1 MDNHYYDSAMK
12 HKLHLTG
19 VEVDLSAPSAD
30 ILAVLQKSLDRFYPN
45 QLVKADSYTEID
57 ERTCKITFIRDLPF
71 DYSCALSGCLGYIDT
86 SILSGFPE
94 DSFTFNPGSTME
106 PIIKTLLPW
115 GKCWYVPTAAF
126 ISLLKQ
132 LNEKMLSEK
141 LSRVKISAG
150 PDKIEIIVKYPRTK
164 GKYDDDIADL
174 ETELGG
180 PLEDHRGETLK
191 YSLKQFSGICE
202 RTYIK
207 KKSYQGLTS
216 YLKRTYDIRLEIT

>member
-1 MDNHYYDSAMK
+1 MK
-12 HKLHLTG
+12 HKIHLTG
-19 VEVDLSAPSAD
+19 VAVDLSAPSAD
-30 ILAVLQKSLDRFYPN
+30 ILAVLQKSLDRFYPD
-45 QLVKADSYTEID
+45 QLVKASEYSELD

-71 DYSCALSGCLGYIDT
+71 DYSSALSGCLGYIDA

-94 DSFTFNPGSTME
+94 ECFTFNPGSTKE
-106 PIIKTLLPW
+106 PVIKTLLPW

-150 PDKIEIIVKYPRTK
+150 VDKLEIMVKYPRTK

-202 RTYIK
+202 RTHIK
-207 KKSYQGLTS
+207 KKSYQRLTS

>member
-1 MDNHYYDSAMK
+1 MK
-12 HKLHLTG
+12 HKIHLTG
-19 VEVDLSAPSAD
+19 VEIDLSLPATV
-30 ILAVLQKSLDRFYPN
+30 ILAALQKSLDRFYPN
-45 QLVKADSYTEID
+45 SLVKAAGYEEPD
-57 ERTCKITFIRDLPF
+57 ERTCKITFTRNLPF
-71 DYSCALSGCLGYIDT
+71 DYCCALSGCIGYIDA

-94 DSFTFNPGSTME
+94 DSFSFNPGSTKE
-106 PIIKTLLPW
+106 PVIKTLLPW
-115 GKCWYVPTAAF
+115 GQCWYVPTAAF

-150 PDKIEIIVKYPRTK
+150 PDKIEIMVKYSRTK

-180 PLEDHRGETLK
+180 PLEDHRGETL
-191 YSLKQFSGICE
+191 SFTLKRMGEVCE

>member
-1 MDNHYYDSAMK
+1 MDNLYYDSAMK

-19 VEVDLSAPSAD
+19 VAVDLSIPSAD

-57 ERTCKITFIRDLPF
+57 ERTFEIVFVRHLP
-71 DYSCALSGCLGYIDT
+71 YEYCSILNGCISYIDA
-86 SILSGFPE
+86 SGFPE
-94 DSFTFNPGSTME
+94 EDFEFNPVSGRMPVTG
-106 PIIKTLLPW
+106 PLIPW
-115 GKCWYVPTAAF
+115 GKCWFVPIASFT
-126 ISLLKQ
+126 SLMKQ
-132 LNEKMLSEK
+132 TNETFL
-141 LSRVKISAG
+141 G
-150 PDKIEIIVKYPRTK
+150 EIISRMQVDISMDKVSVKVKYPRTK

-180 PLEDHRGETLK
+180 PLEDHRGETL
-191 YSLKQFSGICE
+191 SFTLKRLGEVCE

>member
-1 MDNHYYDSAMK
+1 MDNLYYDSAMK

-19 VEVDLSAPSAD
+19 VAVDLSAPSAD

-57 ERTCKITFIRDLPF
+57 ERTLEIVFVRHLP
-71 DYSCALSGCLGYIDT
+71 YEYCSILNGCISYIDA
-86 SILSGFPE
+86 SMLSGFPE
-94 DSFTFNPGSTME
+94 EDFEFNPGSTKE
-106 PIIKTLLPW
+106 PVIKTLLPW
-115 GKCWYVPTAAF
+115 GQCWFVPIASFT
-126 ISLLKQ
+126 SLMKQ
-132 LNEKMLSEK
+132 TNETFL
-141 LSRVKISAG
+141 G
-150 PDKIEIIVKYPRTK
+150 EIISRMQVDISMDKVSVKVKYPRTK

-180 PLEDHRGETLK
+180 PLEDHRGETLTF
-191 YSLKQFSGICE
+191 SLKRLGEVCE